1 MTLATNL
8 VKIQTHMSQ
17 LEASFA
23 ALQAGHQEACDER
36 QALQAAWREEVERQ
50 AAAAAAAADALA
62 QREAEWQGRE
72 ERLQQL
78 R

>member
-8 VKIQTHMSQ
+8 VKIQAHMGQ

-23 ALQAGHQEACDER
+23 ALQSGHQEACEER

-50 AAAAAAAADALA
+50 EAAAAAAADRET
-62 QREAEWQGRE
+62 QREAEWEGRE